1 MRLLFDQSTDRR
13 LSPML
18 RQRGHDVQIVGVDY
32 PRSLPD
38 YQVLAIA
45 QQVGRILVTQA
56 QDRDFGELV
65 FRYHRP
71 HAGVIFLRLPP
82 VELDAKL
89 ARLLHVIN
97 NYADQLS
104 QFVVVTERQVQVRRP
119 PAGSRGG
126 ASGRGR
132 G

>member
-13 LSPML
+13 LGPVL

-45 QQVGRILVTQA
+45 RQVGRILVTD
-56 QDRDFGELV
+56 DRDFGELV
-65 FRYHRP
+65 FRHRRA
-71 HAGVIFLRLPP
+71 HAGIIFLRLPSDEFAP
-82 VELDAKL
+82 KL

-104 QFVVVTERQVQVRRP
+104 QFVVVTERQVRVRRP